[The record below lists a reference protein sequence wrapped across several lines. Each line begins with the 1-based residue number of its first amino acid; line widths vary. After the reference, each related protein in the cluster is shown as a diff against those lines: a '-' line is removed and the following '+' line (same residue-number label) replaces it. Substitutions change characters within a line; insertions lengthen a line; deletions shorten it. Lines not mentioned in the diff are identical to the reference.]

1 MDTKEKKKNTKRIP
15 GKSDIGIALLASV
28 PVMAGY
34 LVLGMAFGILL
45 ADKGYSFW
53 WALLMSVFIYAG
65 SMQFVAVNLLAG
77 GASLISAALMTLLV
91 NARHFIYGISM
102 LTRYQNKGRE
112 KPYLIFALTD
122 ETYALLCQGAPEGTD
137 ERAYDFLVSLFD
149 QIYWVAGS
157 VAGALIG
164 SALTINTAGID
175 FAMTALFVV
184 IFTEQWENTKNHLP
198 AWIGVM
204 SSAACLLLFGP
215 DRFLI
220 PTMVLIVLLL
230 LFFRRK
236 DLQKERSASDQ
247 SKEKGG
253 KTI

>member
-1 MDTKEKKKNTKRIP
+1 M
-15 GKSDIGIALLASV
+15 
-28 PVMAGY
+28 
-34 LVLGMAFGILL
+34 
-45 ADKGYSFW
+45 
-53 WALLMSVFIYAG
+53 
-65 SMQFVAVNLLAG
+65 
-77 GASLISAALMTLLV
+77 
-91 NARHFIYGISM
+91 
-102 LTRYQNKGRE
+102 
-112 KPYLIFALTD
+112 
-122 ETYALLCQGAPEGTD
+122 
-137 ERAYDFLVSLFD
+137 
-149 QIYWVAGS
+149 
-157 VAGALIG
+157 AGALIG

-204 SSAACLLLFGP
+204 SAVACLLLFGP

-220 PTMVLIVLLL
+220 PTMVLIVLL

>member
-1 MDTKEKKKNTKRIP
+1 M
-15 GKSDIGIALLASV
+15 
-28 PVMAGY
+28 
-34 LVLGMAFGILL
+34 
-45 ADKGYSFW
+45 
-53 WALLMSVFIYAG
+53 
-65 SMQFVAVNLLAG
+65 
-77 GASLISAALMTLLV
+77 
-91 NARHFIYGISM
+91 
-102 LTRYQNKGRE
+102 
-112 KPYLIFALTD
+112 
-122 ETYALLCQGAPEGTD
+122 
-137 ERAYDFLVSLFD
+137 
-149 QIYWVAGS
+149 
-157 VAGALIG
+157 AGALIG

-204 SSAACLLLFGP
+204 SAAACLLLFGP

-220 PTMVLIVLLL
+220 QTMVLIVLL

>member
-1 MDTKEKKKNTKRIP
+1 VLLHHFPGPDTTVCLKNIPVRSYRKHFSGKTVEVQKEKEGMQWIQKKRRKT
-15 GKSDIGIALLASV
+15 
-28 PVMAGY
+28 
-34 LVLGMAFGILL
+34 
-45 ADKGYSFW
+45 
-53 WALLMSVFIYAG
+53 
-65 SMQFVAVNLLAG
+65 
-77 GASLISAALMTLLV
+77 
-91 NARHFIYGISM
+91 
-102 LTRYQNKGRE
+102 QNGFRE
-112 KPYLIFALTD
+112 KVTFGSHFW
-122 ETYALLCQGAPEGTD
+122 LLFRSWPVIWCSVWRLVFFWQT
-137 ERAYDFLVSLFD
+137 RATL
-149 QIYWVAGS
+149 

-204 SSAACLLLFGP
+204 SAVACLLLFGP

-230 LFFRRK
+230 FFGRK
-236 DLQKERSASDQ
+236 DLQKERFASGQ

>member
-1 MDTKEKKKNTKRIP
+1 M
-15 GKSDIGIALLASV
+15 
-28 PVMAGY
+28 
-34 LVLGMAFGILL
+34 
-45 ADKGYSFW
+45 
-53 WALLMSVFIYAG
+53 
-65 SMQFVAVNLLAG
+65 
-77 GASLISAALMTLLV
+77 
-91 NARHFIYGISM
+91 
-102 LTRYQNKGRE
+102 
-112 KPYLIFALTD
+112 
-122 ETYALLCQGAPEGTD
+122 
-137 ERAYDFLVSLFD
+137 
-149 QIYWVAGS
+149 
-157 VAGALIG
+157 AGALIG

-204 SSAACLLLFGP
+204 SAVACLLLFGP